1 MADNILYVDACVNR
15 STSRTERLAQAL
27 LARLKAQGDANV
39 TTLILEDAPIAPL
52 SGDDVNRRFELA
64 HAGAFDDDLF
74 SMAKQMSQADTMVIA
89 APYWDLSFPSKLK
102 VYLEHLCAQGVTFR
116 YSEQGIPTSLCRG
129 KRLYYVTTSGGYVG
143 DLDFGYQQ
151 VKALFTLFFGFE
163 RAECFRAEGLDIITN
178 DEEAIMAEALAGIE
192 SAQLD

>member
-1 MADNILYVDACVNR
+1 MAENILYVDACVNR

-39 TTLILEDAPIAPL
+39 TTLVLEDAPIAPL

-64 HAGAFDDDLF
+64 RAGAFDDELF

-116 YSEQGIPTSLCRG
+116 YSEQGGSYEPVPRQSFVLRHHVGRLRG
-129 KRLYYVTTSGGYVG
+129 RS
-143 DLDFGYQQ
+143 
-151 VKALFTLFFGFE
+151 
-163 RAECFRAEGLDIITN
+163 
-178 DEEAIMAEALAGIE
+178 
-192 SAQLD
+192 

>member
-1 MADNILYVDACVNR
+1 MAENILYVDACVNR

-39 TTLILEDAPIAPL
+39 TTLVLEDAPIAPL

-64 HAGAFDDDLF
+64 RAGAFDDELF

-116 YSEQGIPTSLCRG
+116 YSEQGVPTSLCRG
-129 KRLYYVTTSGGYVG
+129 NRLYYVTTSGGYVG

-178 DEEAIMAEALAGIE
+178 DAEAIMAEALAGIE